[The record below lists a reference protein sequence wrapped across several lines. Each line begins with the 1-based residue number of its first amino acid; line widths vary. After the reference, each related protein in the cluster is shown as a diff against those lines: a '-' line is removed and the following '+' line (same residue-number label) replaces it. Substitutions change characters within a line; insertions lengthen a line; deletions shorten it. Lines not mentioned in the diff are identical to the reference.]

1 MESNMLPD
9 IFLYGI
15 GALFFAGL
23 AVMAHGSITAPDG
36 YEDERGFHYGRP
48 HNTHARRRRVGVRS
62 RHNANDRR
70 RAHRRKVAA

>member
-23 AVMAHGSITAPDG
+23 AVMAHGSITALEG

-48 HNTHARRRRVGVRS
+48 HNTNARRRRVGVRS